1 MSILSHIN
9 QLNNINN
16 KAYTCSNFQKSTFSL
31 MSAVLEKTPRPTQQ
45 WISVISLAFAAFI
58 FNTTEFIPVAL
69 LSDIGQS
76 FAMPATDVGI
86 MITIYAWVVAPISLP
101 IMLLTKNI
109 ERRFLLIALF
119 VVFILSH
126 AISYLA
132 WDFNILLASRI
143 GIAFSHALFWSITAS
158 LAVRVAPKG
167 KEFQA
172 LGLLATGTAL
182 AMVLGI
188 PFGRMIGEAYGWRNT
203 FGLIA
208 ICAAIICVIL
218 AKSLP
223 KLPSLN
229 SGSLSSLAEFI
240 KRPSLMM
247 VFALTVIMIT
257 AQFTAYSY
265 IEPFTLSV
273 AHFASTQ
280 TTTLL
285 LIYGGAGLIGS
296 FLFGK
301 LGARYPKLFIPLS
314 CAMLAT
320 SMLLI
325 LPLAHSVL
333 QLTTLSLFWGMS
345 IIIFSLALQ
354 AKTLNLASDA
364 TDVAMAIYSGLYNV
378 GIGGGALLGGIVSV
392 NYGLSTIG
400 IIGGILAV
408 FGTLLA
414 LILIRRNDFIRTN

>member
-1 MSILSHIN
+1 MSSLSAEIPPN
-9 QLNNINN
+9 
-16 KAYTCSNFQKSTFSL
+16 
-31 MSAVLEKTPRPTQQ
+31 PTRQ
-45 WISVISLAFAAFI
+45 WVSVITLAFAAFI

-69 LSDIGQS
+69 LSDIGHS
-76 FAMPATDVGI
+76 FNMPATDVGI

-101 IMLLTKNI
+101 MMLMTRNV

-126 AISYLA
+126 GLSYFA
-132 WDFNILLASRI
+132 WNFNVLLASRI

-203 FGLIA
+203 FALIA
-208 ICAAIICVIL
+208 IGAAIICLTL
-218 AKSLP
+218 AKTLP
-223 KLPSLN
+223 KLPSVN
-229 SGSLSSLAEFI
+229 SGSLKSIGMLF
-240 KRPSLMM
+240 KRPSLVI
-247 VFALTVIMIT
+247 VFALTVIIIT

-265 IEPFTLSV
+265 IEPFALNI
-273 AHFASTQ
+273 AHFSSSQ

-285 LIYGGAGLIGS
+285 LIYGGAGFIGS
-296 FLFGK
+296 YLFGK
-301 LGARYPKLFIPLS
+301 FGNQYPKIAIPLS
-314 CAMLAT
+314 SALLAM
-320 SMLLI
+320 SMLLL
-325 LPLAHSVL
+325 LPLAQGFNSLSV
-333 QLTTLSLFWGMS
+333 LSLFWGMS
-345 IIIFSLALQ
+345 IICFSLALQ

-378 GIGGGALLGGIVSV
+378 GIGGGALLGGMVTAS
-392 NYGLSTIG
+392 YGLSQIG
-400 IIGGILAV
+400 IVGGLVAIL
-408 FGTLLA
+408 GTVLA
-414 LILIRRNDFIRTN
+414 FILVQRKDFIKV

>member
-1 MSILSHIN
+1 MSFAEIENSPH
-9 QLNNINN
+9 
-16 KAYTCSNFQKSTFSL
+16 ST
-31 MSAVLEKTPRPTQQ
+31 KQ

-86 MITIYAWVVAPISLP
+86 MITIYAWVVAPMSLP

-119 VVFILSH
+119 IVFIFSHVLS
-126 AISYLA
+126 YWA
-132 WDFNILLASRI
+132 WDFNVLIASRI

-188 PFGRMIGEAYGWRNT
+188 PFGRMIGEMYGWRNT

-208 ICAAIICVIL
+208 LCALVVCIIL
-218 AKSLP
+218 ASVLP
-223 KLPSLN
+223 KLPSIN
-229 SGSLSSLAEFI
+229 SGSISSLKDFTR
-240 KRPSLMM
+240 RPSLMM
-247 VFALTVIMIT
+247 VFALTIIIIT

-265 IEPFTLSV
+265 IEPFSLNI
-273 AHFASTQ
+273 AHFSSSQ

-301 LGARYPKLFIPLS
+301 LGAKFPKLFIPLS
-314 CAMLAT
+314 SLLLAA
-320 SMLLI
+320 SMLMI
-325 LPLAHSVL
+325 LPLSNSVF
-333 QLTTLSLFWGMS
+333 QLTAISLFWGAS
-345 IIIFSLALQ
+345 IIVFSLALQ
-354 AKTLNLASDA
+354 SKTLNLASDA

-378 GIGGGALLGGIVSV
+378 GIGGGALLGGYVSLHL
-392 NYGLSTIG
+392 GLSYIG
-400 IIGGILAV
+400 IAGGLLAILGTILAIILV
-408 FGTLLA
+408 QRKDF
-414 LILIRRNDFIRTN
+414 LIHQKGD

>member
-1 MSILSHIN
+1 MSTQNPIN
-9 QLNNINN
+9 SPN
-16 KAYTCSNFQKSTFSL
+16 
-31 MSAVLEKTPRPTQQ
+31 ETQQ

-119 VVFILSH
+119 IVFIASH
-126 AISYLA
+126 ALSYFA
-132 WDFNILLASRI
+132 SSFDILLASRI

-203 FGLIA
+203 FALIA
-208 ICAAIICVIL
+208 LGAAIICVIL
-218 AKSLP
+218 AKTLP
-223 KLPSLN
+223 RLPSIN
-229 SGSLSSLAEFI
+229 SGSLSSLKDFVQ
-240 KRPSLMM
+240 RPSLMIVFVLTIM
-247 VFALTVIMIT
+247 VIT

-265 IEPFTLSV
+265 IEPFALNI
-273 AHFASTQ
+273 AHFSSSQ

-285 LIYGGAGLIGS
+285 LIYGAAGFLGS
-296 FLFGK
+296 YLFGK
-301 LGARYPKLFIPLS
+301 FGAKYPRVAIPLS
-314 CAMLAT
+314 TAVLAV
-320 SMLLI
+320 SMLLLIPLSGSFTHFSI
-325 LPLAHSVL
+325 LC
-333 QLTTLSLFWGMS
+333 LFWGMA
-345 IIIFSLALQ
+345 IICFSLAQQ

-378 GIGGGALLGGIVSV
+378 GIGGGALLGGLVTTG
-392 NYGLSTIG
+392 YGLNSIG
-400 IIGGILAV
+400 VIGGILAV
-408 FGTLLA
+408 LGTLLA
-414 LILIRRNDFIRTN
+414 LFLVQRKDFIVNMK